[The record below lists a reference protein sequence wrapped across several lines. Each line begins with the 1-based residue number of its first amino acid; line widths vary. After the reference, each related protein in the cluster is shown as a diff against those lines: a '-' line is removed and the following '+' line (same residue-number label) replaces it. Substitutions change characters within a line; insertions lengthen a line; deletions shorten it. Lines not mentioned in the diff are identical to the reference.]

1 MGRKFYFKKN
11 FKIDFLAKGN
21 PWVYTQIVSPID
33 PVIGNIYINILFYYK
48 DIDKFRIPVSLE
60 SFSCRSKYRVCVSWE
75 QNSVLS

>member
-33 PVIGNIYINILFYYK
+33 PVVLAGYRQHIY
-48 DIDKFRIPVSLE
+48 
-60 SFSCRSKYRVCVSWE
+60 KYL
-75 QNSVLS
+75 VLL